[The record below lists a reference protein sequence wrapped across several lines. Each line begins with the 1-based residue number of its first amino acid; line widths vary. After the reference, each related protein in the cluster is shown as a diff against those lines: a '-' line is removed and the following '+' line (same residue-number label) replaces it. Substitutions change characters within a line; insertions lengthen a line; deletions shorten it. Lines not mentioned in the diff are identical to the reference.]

1 MKKVKELEQLE
12 AELNQ
17 LLDNVKRVKEFQ
29 KKQEHSIWVQDSS
42 VIFGELKHRLTA
54 FKCTCTRL
62 SKLSTRNLFK

>member
-29 KKQEHSIWVQDSS
+29 KNFEYEYQYSS
-42 VIFGELKHRLTA
+42 VVFGELKHRLTA

>member
-17 LLDNVKRVKEFQ
+17 LLDNVKRVKDFQ
-29 KKQEHSIWVQDSS
+29 KENESQVWVQSS
-42 VIFGELKHRLTA
+42 STVFGELKHRLTA

-62 SKLSTRNLFK
+62 SKLSTYNLFK

>member
-1 MKKVKELEQLE
+1 MKKVKELDQLE

-29 KKQEHSIWVQDSS
+29 KTVSSEYDYQYSS
-42 VIFGELKHRLTA
+42 VVFGELKHRLTA